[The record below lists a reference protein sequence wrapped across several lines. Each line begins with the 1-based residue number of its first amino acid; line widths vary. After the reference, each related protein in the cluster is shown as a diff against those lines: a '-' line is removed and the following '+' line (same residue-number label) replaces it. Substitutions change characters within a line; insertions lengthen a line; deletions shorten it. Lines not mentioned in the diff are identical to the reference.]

1 MTTVLQSIPL
11 AAFPLLGGLLVT
23 SSLFFGNIGLSL
35 VGPLPI
41 IQDQIGTSQLSN
53 RSRLHVW
60 RLFFDEAS
68 VSLFSI
74 ANAPHCLH
82 ASSLTLRISTMSSV
96 AQH

>member
-1 MTTVLQSIPL
+1 MTTTLQSIPL
-11 AAFPLLGGLLVT
+11 AAFPLFGGLLVT

-41 IQDQIGTSQLSN
+41 IQDQIGASQLSN

-68 VSLFSI
+68 VGYPDTVASPTCMQLS
-74 ANAPHCLH
+74 NARLGD
-82 ASSLTLRISTMSSV
+82 
-96 AQH
+96 